1 MIGHARHLHVKD
13 IMPEAFPRRHTA
25 LDRGEGSG
33 EEFSL
38 RLELAPE
45 REDLVFEKTF
55 KLGSLTL
62 RKPQNNRIRLRHRIV
77 FGQDF
82 SYPLLSKNLGN
93 YRNQFGPA
101 DYDQAFEGRLK
112 ARLDGAR

>member
-1 MIGHARHLHVKD
+1 MFGHARHLHVKD

-25 LDRGEGSG
+25 LDRGEGSC

-45 REDLVFEKTF
+45 REDLVFEETF
-55 KLGSLTL
+55 KFGSLTL

-77 FGQDF
+77 FGRISLIPYCQ
-82 SYPLLSKNLGN
+82 KIWGTTETNLG
-93 YRNQFGPA
+93 QPIMIKP
-101 DYDQAFEGRLK
+101 LK
-112 ARLDGAR
+112 VD

>member
-1 MIGHARHLHVKD
+1 VLGHARHLHVKH
-13 IMPEAFPRRHTA
+13 IMTESLPRGHSA

-45 REDLVFEKTF
+45 REDLFFEETF

-62 RKPQNNRIRLRHRIV
+62 RKPQYNRIRLRHRIV
-77 FGQDF
+77 FRQDF

-112 ARLDGAR
+112 ARLDG

>member
-1 MIGHARHLHVKD
+1 MLSHAGHLHVKN
-13 IMPEAFPRRHTA
+13 IMTDALLRRHSA

-33 EEFSL
+33 EELSL

-45 REDLVFEKTF
+45 REDLVFEETF

-62 RKPQNNRIRLRHRIV
+62 RKPQNNRIRLRRRIV

-82 SYPLLSKNLGN
+82 SYPLLSNKGHLEN
-93 YRNQFGPA
+93 YRNQFGQA
-101 DYDQAFEGRLK
+101 DYDQSL
-112 ARLDGAR
+112 

>member
-1 MIGHARHLHVKD
+1 MFGHARYLHVKD
-13 IMPEAFPRRHTA
+13 IMADAFPRRHTA

-38 RLELAPE
+38 GLELAPE
-45 REDLVFEKTF
+45 REDLGFEETF
-55 KLGSLTL
+55 KLGRFTL

-82 SYPLLSKNLGN
+82 SYPLLSNKGHLGN
-93 YRNQFGPA
+93 YRNQFGQA
-101 DYDQAFEGRLK
+101 DYDQSL
-112 ARLDGAR
+112 